1 VKDNMIRTLL
11 IANRGEIAV
20 RIIRTARRMG
30 LRTVAV
36 YSEADRRA
44 MHTTLADIAMP
55 IGPAAA
61 RDSYLRADRIIAAAR
76 ASGADAIHPGYGFL
90 SEKIDLPLLCEQN
103 GIVWVGPHL
112 KAIGAMGSKI
122 EARRLAVSAGVPVVP
137 GYNGDDQNDRAL
149 AAEAIQIGL
158 PVMIKATAG
167 GGGKGMRP
175 VYAADDLPASIMAA
189 RREAEAAFGDG
200 RLLIEK
206 LIVRSRHIEVQVLG
220 DKHGRLVHLF
230 ERDCSIQ
237 RNNQKLIEEAPAPN
251 LADATRAAL
260 HHHAVKLA
268 ASIGY
273 DSTGTMEFIVDA
285 ATEDVYFLEMNTR
298 LQVEH
303 TVTEEIT
310 GLDLVEWQLRIAAGE
325 PLPFAQS
332 DIRSQGHA
340 IQARVTAE
348 RADQGFWPDIGKIAL
363 WSPPSDIRV
372 DTGVATGT
380 MVELHYDS
388 LLAKLIATGPDR
400 PQALARLRSG
410 LDHLTVLGPATN
422 RAFLLDAIET
432 PDFAEGRA
440 TTRLIADNWPDG
452 WSYEPTALALAH
464 RLAALV
470 GWFAAQSQAQSASPW
485 SRLSGFRTLG
495 KSGRPAE
502 THFSVACDGTAA
514 DITVTG
520 GPREFAISD
529 INGILTVDAYIEG
542 NTLTAVIDGASH
554 LFPFAIDG
562 RDIALRVRSVETVF
576 EVRPKVDAA
585 LDTAARADGTDH
597 GSIVAPMPGLVADI
611 MVAVGDDVTSGQT
624 VAVLESMKL
633 FTDLKTTAAGR
644 ISQIVAAQGATV
656 AARALIIVIEP
667 AQAPKL

>member
-1 VKDNMIRTLL
+1 VKGNMIRTLL

-36 YSEADRRA
+36 YSEADRQA
-44 MHTTLADIAMP
+44 MHTTLADVAMP

-61 RDSYLRADRIIAAAR
+61 RDSYLRADRIMAAAR
-76 ASGADAIHPGYGFL
+76 ASGADGIHPGYGFL
-90 SEKIDLPLLCEQN
+90 SEKTDLPLLCEAN
-103 GIVWVGPHL
+103 GIIWVGPHL

-137 GYNGDDQNDRAL
+137 GYNGEDQNDRQL
-149 AAEAIQIGL
+149 AAEAVRIGL

-220 DKHGRLVHLF
+220 DKHGHLIHLF

-251 LADATRAAL
+251 LSEATRAAL

-285 ATEDVYFLEMNTR
+285 ATEDFYFLEMNTR

-332 DIRSQGHA
+332 DIRSEGHA

-348 RADQGFWPDIGKIAL
+348 RADQGFRPDIGKIAL

-440 TTRLIADNWPDG
+440 TTRLIADNWPSG
-452 WSYEPTALALAH
+452 WSYQPMALALAH

-470 GWFAAQSQAQSASPW
+470 AWFAAQSEAQSASPW
-485 SRLSGFRTLG
+485 SSLPSFRTLG
-495 KSGRPAE
+495 KSGRPAA
-502 THFSVACDGTAA
+502 THFSVTCDGTAA

-520 GPREFAISD
+520 GPREFHISD
-529 INGILTVDAYIEG
+529 IKGTLAVDACIEGNILTV
-542 NTLTAVIDGASH
+542 VIGGASH
-554 LFPFAIDG
+554 RFPFAIDG
-562 RDIALRVRSVETVF
+562 RDIALRVHSVEMIF
-576 EVRPKVDAA
+576 EVRLKVEAA
-585 LDTAARADGTDH
+585 LDTAAHSGGTDD
-597 GSIVAPMPGLVADI
+597 GSIIAPMPGLVADI

-644 ISQIVAAQGATV
+644 IAQIVAAQGATV

>member
-1 VKDNMIRTLL
+1 
-11 IANRGEIAV
+11 
-20 RIIRTARRMG
+20 
-30 LRTVAV
+30 
-36 YSEADRRA
+36 
-44 MHTTLADIAMP
+44 
-55 IGPAAA
+55 
-61 RDSYLRADRIIAAAR
+61 
-76 ASGADAIHPGYGFL
+76 
-90 SEKIDLPLLCEQN
+90 
-103 GIVWVGPHL
+103 
-112 KAIGAMGSKI
+112 
-122 EARRLAVSAGVPVVP
+122 VP
-137 GYNGDDQNDRAL
+137 GYNGDDQNDRQL
-149 AAEAIQIGL
+149 AAEAVRIGL

-175 VYAADDLPASIMAA
+175 VYAAEDLPASIMAA

-220 DKHGRLVHLF
+220 DKHGRLIHLF

-251 LADATRAAL
+251 LSEATRAAL

-285 ATEDVYFLEMNTR
+285 ATEEFYFLEMNTR

-332 DIRSQGHA
+332 DVRSEGHA

-348 RADQGFWPDIGKIAL
+348 RADQGFRPDIGKIAL
-363 WSPPSDIRV
+363 WSQPPGIRV
-372 DTGVATGT
+372 DTGVGTGT

-422 RAFLLDAIET
+422 RAFLLDTIET
-432 PDFAEGRA
+432 ADFAEGRA
-440 TTRLIADNWPDG
+440 TTRLIADNWPGG

-464 RLAALV
+464 RVAALV
-470 GWFAAQSQAQSASPW
+470 GWIAAQSRAQNTSPW
-485 SRLSGFRTLG
+485 SSLPGFRTLS
-495 KSGRPAE
+495 KSGRTAV

-529 INGILTVDAYIEG
+529 AHGTLTIDACIEG
-542 NTLTAVIDGASH
+542 NSLTAVIDGASH
-554 LFPFAIDG
+554 RFPFAIDG
-562 RDIALRVRSVETVF
+562 RHIALRVQSIETLF
-576 EVRPKVDAA
+576 EVRSKVEAA
-585 LDTAARADGTDH
+585 LDTPARAGGTDD
-597 GSIVAPMPGLVADI
+597 GSILSPMPGLVADI
-611 MVAVGDDVTSGQT
+611 MVAVGDDVTAGQT

-644 ISQIVAAQGATV
+644 ISRIVAAQGETV

>member
-1 VKDNMIRTLL
+1 VKGNMIRSLL

-36 YSEADRRA
+36 YSEADRGA
-44 MHTTLADIAMP
+44 MHTTLADVAIP

-61 RDSYLRADRIIAAAR
+61 RDSYLRADRIIGAAR

-90 SEKIDLPLLCEQN
+90 SEKTDLPLLCEQN
-103 GIVWVGPHL
+103 GIVWVGPHV

-122 EARRLAVSAGVPVVP
+122 EARRLAVSVGVPVVP
-137 GYNGDDQNDRAL
+137 GYNGDDQNDRQL
-149 AAEAIQIGL
+149 AAEAVRIGL

-175 VYAADDLPASIMAA
+175 VCAAEDLPASIMAA

-251 LADATRAAL
+251 LSEATRAAL
-260 HHHAVKLA
+260 HHHAVRLA
-268 ASIGY
+268 ASIDY
-273 DSTGTMEFIVDA
+273 DSAGTMEFIVDA
-285 ATEDVYFLEMNTR
+285 ATEDFYFLEMNTR

-332 DIRSQGHA
+332 DVRSEGHA

-348 RADQGFWPDIGKIAL
+348 RADQGFRPDIGKIAL
-363 WSPPSDIRV
+363 WSQPPAIRV

-410 LDHLTVLGPATN
+410 LHLLTVLGPATN

-440 TTRLIADNWPDG
+440 TTRLIADNWPGG
-452 WSYEPTALALAH
+452 WSYAPTALALAH

-470 GWFAAQSQAQSASPW
+470 GWIAAQAQAQNTSPW
-485 SRLSGFRTLG
+485 SSLSGFRILS
-495 KSGRPAE
+495 KSGRTAV
-502 THFSVACDGTAA
+502 THFSVARDGTAA
-514 DITVTG
+514 NITVTG

-529 INGILTVDAYIEG
+529 AHGTLTVDACIEG
-542 NTLTAVIDGASH
+542 NSLTAVIDGASH
-554 LFPFAIDG
+554 RFPFAIDG
-562 RDIALRVRSVETVF
+562 RHIALSVRSVEMLF
-576 EVRPKVDAA
+576 EVRPKVEAA
-585 LDTAARADGTDH
+585 LDTAARAGGTDD
-597 GSIVAPMPGLVADI
+597 GSIIAPMPGLVADI
-611 MVAVGDDVTSGQT
+611 MVAVGDDVTAGQT

-644 ISQIVAAQGATV
+644 ISRIVAAQGETV
-656 AARALIIVIEP
+656 AARALIIVIEL